1 MWSTNINSCKKA
13 NSGDGS
19 IAMYLL
25 GEGGFRKA
33 RAMEAPRPEG
43 EHIQGE
49 QKARHEDYM

>member
-1 MWSTNINSCKKA
+1 MLCLKWRSPFAPWREA

-25 GEGGFRKA
+25 GEGWFRKA
-33 RAMEAPRPEG
+33 RAMETPRPE
-43 EHIQGE
+43 GE